1 LALLSTFSK
10 SCATGLALVLATSG
24 CFEGPLE
31 RDNILDPGA
40 GATIAILPGTP
51 DTLYTS
57 LESFVAQA
65 QLNRSVPDVIV
76 GLSWEVSEN
85 VSVLGHAGG
94 GYFYAQ
100 PTAGL
105 APVTA
110 RFIVYVHDK
119 DLSPIAEGSVVVRK
133 RVADADFGC
142 QLPASNCPT
151 MQRPGA
157 IGQLSMV
164 LRDAAGFT
172 IPFDSSPVRFGT
184 VDSTDPSI
192 VEVLDRPS
200 QGTVRIRAVAAGGA
214 WIRLIGEITRDS
226 LYVTVQP

>member
-1 LALLSTFSK
+1 MAAL
-10 SCATGLALVLATSG
+10 LALVLPLAA

-31 RDNILDPGA
+31 RDNILDPRA
-40 GATIAILPGTP
+40 GARIVILPGTP

-57 LESFVAQA
+57 LESFVAEA
-65 QLNRSVPDVIV
+65 ELNRSVPDVIV
-76 GLSWEVSEN
+76 GLRWEVSEN
-85 VSVLGHAGG
+85 VIALGHSGG

-105 APVTA
+105 APITA
-110 RFIVYVHDK
+110 RFIVYVHDRN
-119 DLSPIAEGSVVVRK
+119 LSPVAEGSVVVRK

-151 MQRPGA
+151 MPRPGTIA
-157 IGQLSMV
+157 QLSMV

-172 IPFDSSPVRFGT
+172 IPLDNSPVRFGT

-192 VEVLDRPS
+192 VEIVDRPA

-214 WIRLIGEITRDS
+214 WVRLIGEITRDS
-226 LYVTVQP
+226 LYVTVLP